1 MPIAPES
8 RVLPSDTTEGKSI
21 NKVVVCMYKTAN
33 QANQVN
39 ISSTIV
45 VQVLCSEGIMVSH
58 GAWMV
63 AAFPAGRASMG
74 RPPRRDRR
82 DATAINRP
90 TWRLGPLRSVAS
102 VSGRRHSAS
111 YRQRCGTIT
120 HQNIGEMGHREWGSE
135 KGNLRGE
142 NMHTGLYPAVG
153 AGGRPSWCRSRSR
166 SGRSKTTCR
175 SSVRYYGTSTVRYK
189 INVGKLQYHSDTIA
203 SEKTTLHW
211 TARAGLH
218 RRAAPLPRPGALSHC
233 ATLARRS

>member
-135 KGNLRGE
+135 KGNLEGEKTCTRGYTLQSGPE
-142 NMHTGLYPAVG
+142 GGLAGVGVEVGRAVLKLH
-153 AGGRPSWCRSRSR
+153 AEVL
-166 SGRSKTTCR
+166 SGTM
-175 SSVRYYGTSTVRYK
+175 VQVPYGTR
-189 INVGKLQYHSDTIA
+189 LM
-203 SEKTTLHW
+203 
-211 TARAGLH
+211 
-218 RRAAPLPRPGALSHC
+218 
-233 ATLARRS
+233 